1 MVDGLVNIAVF
12 SCTMLRPK
20 ATDLE
25 LDTTD
30 REGFRI
36 LSSSIDFFGQKI
48 IYYYLEWFSL
58 NDHLYII

>member
-1 MVDGLVNIAVF
+1 MVDGLVNIVVF
-12 SCTMLRPK
+12 YCTMLRPE

-48 IYYYLEWFSL
+48 IYYLEWFSL